1 MDDYVAE
8 LRAAGPASFR
18 AAHDHAVL
26 VRRDST
32 DDDDAPEFHT
42 GFMNREEM
50 AARLAELDKA
60 GGPSRVGS
68 VHEVTKRKGGIFAD
82 RIGIG
87 RARNA
92 DVCLFLA
99 KMSKYHAY
107 VTREDDRWFVTD
119 AGSKNGTTVDGERA
133 EPKTPTELR
142 NACEVGFGPY
152 RFFFYTPEGFLELV
166 ERRRVVAD
174 SEV

>member
-82 RIGIG
+82 RYS
-87 RARNA
+87 N
-92 DVCLFLA
+92 
-99 KMSKYHAY
+99 KKS
-107 VTREDDRWFVTD
+107 
-119 AGSKNGTTVDGERA
+119 S
-133 EPKTPTELR
+133 LR
-142 NACEVGFGPY
+142 SGAVISWSCNFRGDINVGCAFALEFGFG
-152 RFFFYTPEGFLELV
+152 
-166 ERRRVVAD
+166 RR
-174 SEV
+174 